1 MKKIFTVLIAFVLI
15 SQSGSAQNLTF
26 AEHIAPIIYE
36 HCTSCHRSGEIAPFP
51 LTNYQEV
58 ADWGSMIQYVTQI
71 GYMPPW
77 KPDPNYRTYQRE
89 NYLSAD
95 EKQKISDWVDQGM
108 PEGNPALT
116 PNPPVFPSGSQ
127 VGVPDLVVSFSQS
140 YLHQGNNQDEY
151 RYFVIPTGLTEDKN
165 IRAMEFRPGN
175 KQIVHHALIWEDTT
189 GAAAAADA
197 ATPEYGYTGGQG
209 SAADLNQ
216 VQLPGYVPGQSPI
229 IFSQGITQRLHAG
242 ADLKIQMHYA
252 PTAADESDSSS
263 INIFFETGQANRLL
277 QGYIMTPLGSTL
289 VNGPFVMPPNQ
300 TREFHGVFNVP
311 FAVSLYGIAPH
322 CHKLG
327 THWTVYAVTPQNDT
341 INLIKINDWD
351 FNWQGA
357 YQFKQLLKIP
367 AGSVLHAFAGYDNT
381 TNNPSNPNNPPQTV
395 TWGEGTS
402 DEMFYLPFLYLP
414 YQAGDENIIF
424 EEENPVGITPN
435 VISTKN
441 KLYPIFPSPAH
452 DVSRYGF
459 TLETAGTVEISL
471 LSLDGKLVSKPVSA
485 RFHLP
490 GYHIND
496 LDLSQVP
503 SGVYLLE
510 MNKDGERQCQKLVV
524 QH

>member
-1 MKKIFTVLIAFVLI
+1 
-15 SQSGSAQNLTF
+15 
-26 AEHIAPIIYE
+26 
-36 HCTSCHRSGEIAPFP
+36 
-51 LTNYQEV
+51 
-58 ADWGSMIQYVTQI
+58 
-71 GYMPPW
+71 
-77 KPDPNYRTYQRE
+77 
-89 NYLSAD
+89 
-95 EKQKISDWVDQGM
+95 
-108 PEGNPALT
+108 
-116 PNPPVFPSGSQ
+116 
-127 VGVPDLVVSFSQS
+127 
-140 YLHQGNNQDEY
+140 
-151 RYFVIPTGLTEDKN
+151 
-165 IRAMEFRPGN
+165 
-175 KQIVHHALIWEDTT
+175 
-189 GAAAAADA
+189 
-197 ATPEYGYTGGQG
+197 
-209 SAADLNQ
+209 
-216 VQLPGYVPGQSPI
+216 
-229 IFSQGITQRLHAG
+229 
-242 ADLKIQMHYA
+242 
-252 PTAADESDSSS
+252 
-263 INIFFETGQANRLL
+263 
-277 QGYIMTPLGSTL
+277 
-289 VNGPFVMPPNQ
+289 
-300 TREFHGVFNVP
+300 VP

-381 TNNPSNPNNPPQTV
+381 TNNPSNPNSPPQTV

-402 DEMFYLPFLYLP
+402 DEMFYLPFLFLP

-424 EEENPVGITPN
+424 EEENPVGLTPN
-435 VISTKN
+435 IASTKN
-441 KLYPIFPSPAH
+441 KLYPIFPSPAR

-459 TLETAGTVEISL
+459 TLETSGTVEISL

-510 MNKDGERQCQKLVV
+510 MNKDGERQSQKLVV